1 MSEKVLSGTD
11 PFAVPTSP
19 ARAAPARA
27 GSQHL
32 GRASGALM
40 LVALLV
46 VWEVVS
52 RVGLVSPALL
62 PPASRVFVAWAAS
75 LQEGELL
82 AALGET
88 LGNMA
93 TGFVVAAV
101 VGITLGVLMGR
112 VRAVHWLLE
121 PLIELIRPVP
131 IPAFIPLLIL
141 FLGID
146 SALKVAVVFLG
157 ALFPIL
163 LAAYAGVSA
172 VPPTMRETAQTFGLS
187 WWETVREITIPA
199 AAPTIFIGLRT
210 SLAISLIVAT
220 VAEMVSGTGG
230 IGYYI
235 LEAEQGMRIADL
247 YAGILT
253 LAVVGYAMNTA
264 FLVIDRLLL
273 HWHVG
278 NRLRGS

>member
-1 MSEKVLSGTD
+1 MSEKLLTGTAS
-11 PFAVPTSP
+11 FAVPASP
-19 ARAAPARA
+19 ARVGRARA
-27 GSQHL
+27 RLPRL
-32 GRASGALM
+32 GRASGVVM

-46 VWEVVS
+46 AWEIAS
-52 RVGLVSPALL
+52 RAGLVSPALL
-62 PPASRVFVAWAAS
+62 PPASRVFVAWGAS
-75 LQEGELL
+75 LQQGDLL
-82 AALGET
+82 SALGET

-93 TGFVVAAV
+93 TGFVAAAF
-101 VGITLGVLMGR
+101 VGIALGVLMGR
-112 VRAVHWLLE
+112 VRAVHSLLE
-121 PLIELIRPVP
+121 PLIELVRPVP

-141 FLGID
+141 FLGIN

-187 WWETVREITIPA
+187 WWQTVREITIPA
-199 AAPTIFIGLRT
+199 AAPTIFVGLRT

-253 LAVVGYAMNTA
+253 LAVVGYAMNAA
-264 FLVIDRLLL
+264 FLAIDRLLL

-278 NRLRGS
+278 NRVRGT